1 MPCTSKQPLTL
12 CNPTPSLFEH
22 TGRGGAREGGSSQ
35 SSSVVR
41 VWELADAE
49 TKVQYA
55 GHSAA
60 VHKLAFLGPG
70 SAAVA
75 SLDVSGAIHVWSRST
90 GKRLF
95 CWCRSQ
101 DVHRIIPWIS

>member
-1 MPCTSKQPLTL
+1 MFSLFPLQTL
-12 CNPTPSLFEH
+12 C
-22 TGRGGAREGGSSQ
+22 TGRGGAREGGGSQ
-35 SSSVVR
+35 PSSVVR

-60 VHKLAFLGPG
+60 VHKLAFLGPC

-75 SLDVSGAIHVWSRST
+75 SLDVSGAIHVWSRIT
-90 GKRLF
+90 GRLF
-95 CWCRSQ
+95 S
-101 DVHRIIPWIS
+101 

>member
-1 MPCTSKQPLTL
+1 ML
-12 CNPTPSLFEH
+12 PSA
-22 TGRGGAREGGSSQ
+22 GRGGAREGGGSQ
-35 SSSVVR
+35 APSVVR

-90 GKRLF
+90 G
-95 CWCRSQ
+95 RSLLQ
-101 DVHRIIPWIS
+101 V

>member
-1 MPCTSKQPLTL
+1 MSTH
-12 CNPTPSLFEH
+12 H
-22 TGRGGAREGGSSQ
+22 TDPPAAAAAAAGRGGGREAGGPHSP
-35 SSSVVR
+35 VVR

-55 GHSAA
+55 GHTAA

-70 SAAVA
+70 GAAVA

-90 GKRLF
+90 G
-95 CWCRSQ
+95 RSC
-101 DVHRIIPWIS
+101 VGFSMAES